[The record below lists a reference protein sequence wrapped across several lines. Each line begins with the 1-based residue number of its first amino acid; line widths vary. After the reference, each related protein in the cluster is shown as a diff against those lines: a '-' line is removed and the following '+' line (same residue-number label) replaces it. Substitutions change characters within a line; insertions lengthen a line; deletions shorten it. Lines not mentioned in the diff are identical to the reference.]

1 MQGGRLRGC
10 SPAGGAHKGGWGGNA
25 RRRALK
31 TQGRFPAGGP
41 GRRASARSPAS
52 RRAPAHLETPPAR
65 DPAHWTRT
73 CCARAPVRRPER
85 SPSPGPASPLSA
97 HLLRSPPSWD
107 AAHLSFV
114 RGGTIRSGQLSFR
127 ERPLCAR
134 RRAKPDLCNPPRPSA
149 VGASAVPR
157 PGRSGVWPFA
167 QGHSDLNPHPDAH

>member
-10 SPAGGAHKGGWGGNA
+10 SPAGGAHKEGWGGNA

-134 RRAKPDLCNPPRPSA
+134 RRAKRLKVRFPLDQPHFRDEETEVLSG
-149 VGASAVPR
+149 GATCS
-157 PGRSGVWPFA
+157 RS
-167 QGHSDLNPHPDAH
+167 HTLRM